1 MAEAI
6 GAVIGTIIAILILL
20 AIPAIPI
27 WLIVRAVK
35 RRKSPTRSPGGI
47 HRAQSTPTQATS
59 SGPVQIAPG
68 WYPDPQ
74 ARGAL
79 RWWTGTEWGPTQ
91 NAPLEQTDPA
101 AMSRY
106 GNPIETAEARATQDR
121 ELAER
126 FRKKEPHEL
135 EPAQEIT
142 RVSPV
147 NESTFPLFD
156 RQSESEPLDFGR
168 TAAVPSAKKTI
179 QKVSHNSSPKWV
191 PAGQSIEVA
200 GYTID
205 GGLLYAGHSR
215 PQRYDEN
222 EPSLIDPNLKVNSAR
237 PDYAGNT
244 FTYWPSYDSLK
255 PEARAAYLEW
265 LSHGRR
271 DSEVPIG
278 YVFLF
283 MYGLETRVLVDIAND
298 SSLTYEVPAIRTE
311 MQELLA
317 LHEHEHS
324 FQSYGSNFLDVLD
337 LLAFHGNPELQ
348 FELPDLSEYRW
359 NFPLGLKVQLGS
371 FAADGAPVS
380 SEWAL
385 AWAWFNPGTRL
396 RTPATRCFVEFSTY
410 FKTLYTE
417 AHGEGL
423 IAKPGKRKIKL
434 SYHAATSTIGSAE
447 ISIDGIA
454 DVSELSRITS
464 ELERIVD
471 QAQDGL
477 DSYSRFIGKNPNA
490 LGSLKAQA
498 LLPAELLD
506 RTDSTVA
513 QLADLMATA
522 TSNASTIVAT
532 KLIELWNGA
541 PVERLPKSESIQ
553 ICQLAEKLGFGL
565 EPDPRFGGPVFEA
578 ETKVTIFDVA
588 PEAPVV
594 SSPEFAAALTLTH
607 LAIVVSAAD
616 GLVGEAETAT
626 LFSHVE
632 SSLGLTGH
640 ERTRLEAHA
649 RWLVAS
655 GVKLTGLSK
664 RLTALT
670 DSQRDGLGR
679 LLIDVAVVDGVVTP
693 DEVRTIGKIYK
704 LLNLDESVV
713 TSRLHQAM
721 TGSPA
726 LRDEPVIVRHA
737 ELGLP
742 GSPVPARPAS
752 APGSNKF
759 SLNDASI
766 EEKLRDTAMVSALLQ
781 DIFEEDA
788 PKPAPGRRVATSQEN
803 AEASP
808 VVGQQAEVAE
818 EHVAGLDAKHSTL
831 FREVTHIK
839 ALSRGD
845 FDALCEDLGLLP
857 NGALDTLN
865 DAAVEV
871 CDEPL
876 VDGDE
881 DLTINQYALEEMLQ

>member
-1 MAEAI
+1 M
-6 GAVIGTIIAILILL
+6 
-20 AIPAIPI
+20 
-27 WLIVRAVK
+27 
-35 RRKSPTRSPGGI
+35 
-47 HRAQSTPTQATS
+47 
-59 SGPVQIAPG
+59 
-68 WYPDPQ
+68 
-74 ARGAL
+74 
-79 RWWTGTEWGPTQ
+79 RWWTGTGWGPAQ
-91 NAPLEQTDPA
+91 NAPLEQPDRA

-106 GNPIETAEARATQDR
+106 GNPVETAEARATQDR

-126 FRKKEPHEL
+126 FRRKEPHDL
-135 EPAQEIT
+135 NPAQEIKQID
-142 RVSPV
+142 SK
-147 NESTFPLFD
+147 NESTFSLLG
-156 RQSESEPLDFGR
+156 RQSDSEPLDLGR
-168 TAAVPSAKKTI
+168 AAAVPAAKKTV
-179 QKVSHNSSPKWV
+179 QKVSRNSTPEWV

-200 GYTID
+200 GYAID
-205 GGLLYAGHSR
+205 GGLLYVGHSR
-215 PQRYDEN
+215 PQRYQEN
-222 EPSLIDPNLKVNSAR
+222 EPSLIDPNLKVNSGR
-237 PDYAGNT
+237 PDYAGKT
-244 FTYWPSYDSLK
+244 FSYWPSYDHLT

-283 MYGLETRVLVDIAND
+283 MYGLEHRVLVDIAND

-317 LHEHEHS
+317 LHEDEHS
-324 FQSYGSNFLDVLD
+324 FQSYGSSFLDVLD

-348 FELPDLSEYRW
+348 FDLPDLSEYRW

-396 RTPATRCFVEFSTY
+396 RTPATRCFAEFSAY
-410 FKTLYTE
+410 FKTLYTA

-423 IAKPGKRKIKL
+423 IPKSGKRKIKV
-434 SYHAATSTIGSAE
+434 SYHPATSAIRSADV
-447 ISIDGIA
+447 SIEGIA

-477 DSYSRFIGKNPNA
+477 DAYSRFVGKNPNA
-490 LGSLKAQA
+490 ARSIKAQA
-498 LLPAELLD
+498 LLPADLLD

-513 QLADLMATA
+513 QLTHLITPAI
-522 TSNASTIVAT
+522 SNAGSIDAT
-532 KLIELWNGA
+532 QLIELWNGA
-541 PVERLPKSESIQ
+541 PIERLPKSESIQ

-578 ETKVTIFDVA
+578 TSKVTVFEMA
-588 PEAPVV
+588 PGAPVV
-594 SSPEFAAALTLTH
+594 SSPEFSTALTLTH
-607 LAIVVSAAD
+607 LAIAVSAAD
-616 GLVGEAETAT
+616 GRVIEAETAT

-632 SSLGLTGH
+632 SSLGLTDH

-649 RWLVAS
+649 RWLVES
-655 GVKLTGLSK
+655 GVKLTGLTK
-664 RLTALT
+664 RLTALSE
-670 DSQRDGLGR
+670 SQREGLGR
-679 LLIDVAVVDGVVTP
+679 LLIDVAVVDGVVKP
-693 DEVRTIGKIYK
+693 EEVRTVGKIYK
-704 LLNLDESVV
+704 LLNLDDSQV

-721 TGSPA
+721 TGSSG
-726 LRDEPVIVRHA
+726 LRDEPVLVRHA
-737 ELGLP
+737 DPSVP
-742 GSPVPARPAS
+742 GAPVPARPVS
-752 APGSNKF
+752 APISNKF
-759 SLNDASI
+759 SLNEASI

-781 DIFEEDA
+781 DIFEEDVS
-788 PKPAPGRRVATSQEN
+788 KPAPGRRVATTPEN
-803 AEASP
+803 SPATPAVDHQTETAAEL
-808 VVGQQAEVAE
+808 
-818 EHVAGLDAKHSTL
+818 VAGLDANHSNL
-831 FREVTHIK
+831 FRAVTEIK
-839 ALSRGD
+839 AFSRGD
-845 FDALCEDLGLLP
+845 FDALCERLGLLP